1 MRPYSEP
8 EKVVVRRP
16 TEGAIP
22 ASIPHTFNI
31 DTHDAGYGDLQVNIT
46 GPDGSPRSIKLVDN
60 GDGTYDATYIPD
72 DCGRYKVDVKY
83 NGKEV
88 PKSPFYIQAV
98 ATGEVSTNNLVSTC
112 LHLTILIQPE
122 IANMQIK

>member
-1 MRPYSEP
+1 M
-8 EKVVVRRP
+8 RRP

-112 LHLTILIQPE
+112 LH
-122 IANMQIK
+122 